1 MVKKTFTLD
10 EATAAEL
17 TRSAARLA
25 KPQSEVVRLAIR
37 AYADRIGRLSEPERL
52 RLLEVFDEL
61 VPKIPA
67 RPAAEVDRE
76 LRAVRAARRRGGRR
90 LGRPTR

>member
-1 MVKKTFTLD
+1 MVKKTFVLD
-10 EATAAEL
+10 EVTAAEL
-17 TRSAARLA
+17 SRSAARLA

-37 AYADRIGRLSEPERL
+37 DYADRIGRLSEPERL
-52 RLLEVFDEL
+52 RLLEVFDEVL
-61 VPKIPA
+61 PKIPA

-90 LGRPTR
+90 LGRLTR

>member
-10 EATAAEL
+10 EVTAAEL
-17 TRSAARLA
+17 SRSAARLA

-37 AYADRIGRLSEPERL
+37 DYADRIGRLSERERL
-52 RLLEVFDEL
+52 HLLQVFDEL
-61 VPKIPA
+61 VPKIPV

-76 LRAVRAARRRGGRR
+76 LGAIRAARRRGGRR
-90 LGRPTR
+90 SGPATR

>member
-1 MVKKTFTLD
+1 MIKKTFTLD

-37 AYADRIGRLSEPERL
+37 DYADRIGRLSEPERL

-76 LRAVRAARRRGGRR
+76 LRAVRAGRRRGGRR
-90 LGRPTR
+90 LGRPNR

>member
-37 AYADRIGRLSEPERL
+37 DYADRIGRLSEPERL

-76 LRAVRAARRRGGRR
+76 LRAVRSARRRGGRR
-90 LGRPTR
+90 LGRPNR